1 MSAITFSGLASGVDT
16 ASIVES
22 IIEAESVTK
31 TQLEDKQTYLE
42 SKLETYTEFDTLLDS
57 FYASVLGLNSTNDLK
72 SFTATNNG
80 SEYFSVSTNSLA
92 NEGSYSVEIVSLA
105 RQQKDVSTTTIAD
118 SDTTTLTG
126 QLQIGEETL
135 NYEDLTLD
143 DLVTLINEG
152 EYGLT
157 ASMIDDGTES
167 GYRLMLT
174 ADTSG
179 TELEITG
186 TGSILLDTATDGHTV
201 DGTKAHLV
209 VDGVDYYSAGNTVTN
224 AIKGATLTL
233 LATSEGADT
242 VVIESDA
249 ETVVATQLEEMVEAY
264 NAIDTFID
272 TITESDATLGRSLK
286 PVQTSLKNYLTG
298 NTLVAL
304 GITSDWETGELSFD
318 SDTFAAAY
326 AEDPEAV
333 QVALLGDDDSE
344 GIMNRLDDYLTG
356 QISATS
362 GFLATKKSTI
372 DEQVSRLDDS
382 IAAQET
388 RLEKRKAI
396 LEAQFTA
403 METLISSLNS
413 QGDYLTSFF
422 EDYDSSSS

>member
-1 MSAITFSGLASGVDT
+1 MSAVTFSGLASGVDT

-22 IIEAESVTK
+22 IIEAESAIK

-57 FYASVLGLNSTNDLK
+57 FYASVLGLNSKNDLK
-72 SFTATNNG
+72 SFATTNNG
-80 SEYFSVSTNSLA
+80 SEYFSISTNSLA

-105 RQQKDVSTTTIAD
+105 QQQKDVSTTTIAD

-126 QLQIGEETL
+126 QLQIGEQTL
-135 NYEDLTLD
+135 SYEDVTLD

-167 GYRLMLT
+167 GFRLMLT

-179 TELEITG
+179 SELEITG

-209 VDGVDYYSAGNTVTN
+209 VDGVDYYSTSNTVTN

-264 NAIDTFID
+264 NAINTFID

-304 GITSDWETGELSFD
+304 GITSNWETGELSFD

-326 AEDPEAV
+326 AEAPEAV

-356 QISATS
+356 QISSTS

-372 DEQVSRLDDS
+372 DKQISRLDDS
-382 IAAQET
+382 IATQET

-403 METLISSLNS
+403 METLVSSLNS

-422 EDYDSSSS
+422 EDYDSSS